1 MTSDVQE
8 GPLEAAPAVHAPA
21 VKKTW
26 REKRWERRR
35 RRMWF
40 EEILAWILVPVIVV
54 STWWLVETVL
64 GALGTS
70 SGQVIA
76 GLQAIAS
83 GKGAP

>member
-54 STWWLVETVL
+54 STWGLAETVL